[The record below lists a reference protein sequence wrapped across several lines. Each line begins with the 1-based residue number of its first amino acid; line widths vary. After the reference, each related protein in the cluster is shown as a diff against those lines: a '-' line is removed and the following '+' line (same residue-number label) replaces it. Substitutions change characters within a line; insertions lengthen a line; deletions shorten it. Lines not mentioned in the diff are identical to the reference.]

1 MYDVDNKDRFVM
13 FKLEPK
19 LNGGCM
25 SVCLFLDDD
34 WGSVLS
40 YIVDRVVK
48 ETKIAKTLELDNCGN
63 LLFFRKD
70 NTTLLDDLEYIA
82 DQNVNSIMHIILTFK
97 RNGDFIFQNETKID
111 STIPLTA
118 KIYTIQVSNSDE
130 AQVIASEL
138 IKDIDNFFLI
148 ENPKKKFPKIPK
160 IPHCPSLVT
169 DNSTL
174 PPLRNKDGLTD
185 FPTKG
190 EDQDINFKNSKF
202 IMFPFDL
209 TMKIIEEMP
218 EVWCK
223 GGNQFGNRA
232 FDYWIKV
239 MKALHE
245 NKPIPNECQ
254 RWLKKREG
262 YIARHRKD
270 NRVAGIIAMIK
281 WAGFVDGP
289 GARAKG
295 CEDGSSLDFM
305 LDVIGYNNRIK

>member
-1 MYDVDNKDRFVM
+1 
-13 FKLEPK
+13 
-19 LNGGCM
+19 
-25 SVCLFLDDD
+25 
-34 WGSVLS
+34 
-40 YIVDRVVK
+40 
-48 ETKIAKTLELDNCGN
+48 
-63 LLFFRKD
+63 
-70 NTTLLDDLEYIA
+70 
-82 DQNVNSIMHIILTFK
+82 
-97 RNGDFIFQNETKID
+97 
-111 STIPLTA
+111 
-118 KIYTIQVSNSDE
+118 
-130 AQVIASEL
+130 
-138 IKDIDNFFLI
+138 
-148 ENPKKKFPKIPK
+148 
-160 IPHCPSLVT
+160 
-169 DNSTL
+169 
-174 PPLRNKDGLTD
+174 LRNSDGLTD

-190 EDQDINFKNSKF
+190 ENKDINFRNSKF
-202 IMFPFDL
+202 AMFPFDL
-209 TMKIIEEMP
+209 TMRIIEEIP

-270 NRVAGIIAMIK
+270 NRMAGIIAMIK

-305 LDVIGYNNRIK
+305 LDVIGYNKRIK

>member
-1 MYDVDNKDRFVM
+1 
-13 FKLEPK
+13 
-19 LNGGCM
+19 M
-25 SVCLFLDDD
+25 SIRLFLDRD

-40 YIVDRVVK
+40 YVVDSVVR
-48 ETKIAKTLELDNCGN
+48 EINDNIITDNNDCSN
-63 LLFFRKD
+63 LLFIRKD
-70 NTTLLDDLEYIA
+70 PLSSVSDFEYVSNPSVHKILHITLTFQSNGGLEIRNETRFDLAIP
-82 DQNVNSIMHIILTFK
+82 MHIDIHVI
-97 RNGDFIFQNETKID
+97 RIGDIE
-111 STIPLTA
+111 
-118 KIYTIQVSNSDE
+118 E
-130 AQVIASEL
+130 AQVVAKML
-138 IKDIDNFFLI
+138 VQAVNDFFSA
-148 ENPKKKFPKIPK
+148 ENPKKAFPKIPK
-160 IPHCPSLVT
+160 IPHCPSIVT

-174 PPLRNKDGLTD
+174 PPLRNSDGLTD

-190 EDQDINFKNSKF
+190 ENKDINFRNSKF
-202 IMFPFDL
+202 AMFPFDL
-209 TMKIIEEMP
+209 TMRIIEEIP

-270 NRVAGIIAMIK
+270 NRMAGIIAMIK

-305 LDVIGYNNRIK
+305 LDVIGYNKRIK